1 MMDRRGSI
9 FVLSAPSG
17 TGKSSLVSQTLAEIP
32 NVWHSVSTTTRAPRS
47 YEKEGVH
54 YFFTDRETFE
64 RRIAEKKFLE
74 WAEVHGD
81 YYGTPAE
88 QVDEHLAAGNDV
100 LMDLDFKGAL
110 QVKAACLDAIL
121 IFIMPPSVEELR
133 HRLTHRRA
141 ETEEQIE
148 RRLSIAE
155 EEMSHKD
162 KYDHIIVNDILQEAF
177 NKLAALIEDR
187 RNAAGEKAP

>member
-17 TGKSSLVSQTLAEIP
+17 TGKSSLVNQSLAEIP
-32 NVWHSVSTTTRAPRS
+32 NVWHSVSATTRAPRS
-47 YEKEGVH
+47 YEEEGVH
-54 YFFTDRETFE
+54 YFFTGREAFE
-64 RRIAEKKFLE
+64 RRIAERKFLE

-88 QVDEHLAAGNDV
+88 PVDEHLAAGYDV

-110 QVKAACLDAIL
+110 QVKAARLDTIL
-121 IFIMPPSVEELR
+121 IFIMPPSLEELR

-148 RRLSIAE
+148 RRFSIAE

-162 KYDHIIVNDILQEAF
+162 KYDHIIVNDILQESF
-177 NKLAALIEDR
+177 NKLAALIEGR